1 MYEQFKILLD
11 SPSKRPALGF
21 ENYANALSEIILQSH
36 PRFAVGIFGTWGSG
50 KTTLMEAIRSN
61 VGHNPTVVPVE
72 FNAWRYEKEEHLIVP
87 LLDTLRE
94 ALILW
99 NKDHPTDPA
108 VQKGIAIKAA
118 ATVAKAARALLAGLS
133 VKAGI
138 PGGPELALDASK
150 VVADWRRDD
159 PADPRIAEQPRSFYH
174 ASFTALRESLDDF
187 TEKGKRRIVVFVDDL
202 DRCLPLNA
210 LQVLESMKLFFD
222 LDGFVF
228 VVGLDQDVIERSIQL
243 KYQAPNQVSTQGQG
257 DSGGSTVKDVSAAD
271 YVKKIFQVPFSVPR
285 ITDEELDLFLNFVAD
300 SPDLPKGQADD
311 LRKVV
316 RRHLRH
322 VVGDEPVN
330 PREVKRLINA
340 YTVQMKMLERKF
352 GAAEQPKADVV
363 LALQAMT
370 FRVEWKDLYD
380 LLATDPSVFVE
391 ALRDALSDDARRTE
405 LWLSAERV
413 HLPQSFINYVNGVA
427 APLLQEPLARY
438 VTSIESTRSTDQG
451 VLDALRTVWQLRQV
465 IGQLGTPGGPPMEA
479 RDLLQEKTRR
489 LIENAKRLG
498 NYPLAKDLAREANE
512 LKLLAD
518 QFLSEVTPD
527 TPNADVANWQK
538 RLQAKTTPIVTIL
551 EELRQRSTS

>member
-1 MYEQFKILLD
+1 MYERFKILLD
-11 SPSKRPALGF
+11 SPSKQPALGF
-21 ENYANALSEIILQSH
+21 DNYANALSEIILQSH
-36 PRFAVGIFGTWGSG
+36 PRFAVGIFGSWGSG
-50 KTTLMEAIRSN
+50 KTTLMEAVMRN
-61 VGHNPTVVPVE
+61 VQRDPSGVSVE

-94 ALILW
+94 ALVLW
-99 NKDHPTDPA
+99 NQDHPTDPA
-108 VQKGIAIKAA
+108 AEKGIAIKAA
-118 ATVAKAARALLAGLS
+118 ATVAKAGRALLAGLS
-133 VKAGI
+133 LKAGI

-159 PADPRIAEQPRSFYH
+159 PADLRIAEQPGSFYH
-174 ASFTALRESLDDF
+174 ASFNALRGSLDDF

-228 VVGLDQDVIERSIQL
+228 VVGLDQDVIERSIRL
-243 KYQAPNQVSTQGQG
+243 KYQAPNQASIQSQG
-257 DSGGSTVKDVSAAD
+257 DSGSTAKDVSASD

-285 ITDEELDLFLNFVAD
+285 ITDEELNIFLNFVAG
-300 SPDLPKGQADD
+300 SPDLPKEQADD
-311 LRKVV
+311 LRIVV
-316 RRHLRH
+316 RQHLPH
-322 VVGDEPVN
+322 VIGDEPVN

-352 GAAEQPKADVV
+352 GAAEQPKSDVV
-363 LALQAMT
+363 LALQAMA
-370 FRVEWKDLYD
+370 FRVEWKPLYD
-380 LLATDPSVFVE
+380 LLATDPTVFVE

-438 VTSIESTRSTDQG
+438 VTSLESLRSTDPD

-465 IGQLGTPGGPPMEA
+465 IGQLGTTGGPSTEA

-489 LIENAKRLG
+489 LVEKAGRLG
-498 NYPLAKDLAREANE
+498 SHPLAKDLSREANE

-518 QFLSEVTPD
+518 EFLSEVNQD
-527 TPNADVANWQK
+527 TPNADLANWQK
-538 RLQAKTTPIVTIL
+538 RLQGKTTPIVITL
-551 EELRQRSTS
+551 EELRQSSTS